1 MRAIATFVLLLLI
14 SVPIVGLAGDPP
26 PPPPRLISMNVGDD
40 LKFSIPRIVAK
51 PGEPLKVRLSVTS
64 VLPASAM
71 SHNFVLLKIGTDINK
86 LVMEGARH
94 RDRDFIPPSMAAQ
107 VIAQTPLAGNSER
120 VEVVFN
126 APKQPGTYPF
136 ICTFSGHYQ
145 SGAKG
150 ELIVK

>member
-1 MRAIATFVLLLLI
+1 MRAIVTSVLLLLI
-14 SVPIVGLAGDPP
+14 SVPILGMGAA
-26 PPPPRLISMNVGDD
+26 PPRLISMTVGDD
-40 LKFSIPRIVAK
+40 MKFSIPRIVAR
-51 PGEPLKVRLSVTS
+51 PGEPLKVRVSVTS
-64 VLPASAM
+64 KLPPSAM

-86 LVMEGARH
+86 LLMDGARH
-94 RDRDFIPPSMAAQ
+94 RDRDFIPPSMEGQ
-107 VIAQTPLAGNSER
+107 VLAQTPFAGNNER

-136 ICTFSGHYQ
+136 ICSFSGHYQ